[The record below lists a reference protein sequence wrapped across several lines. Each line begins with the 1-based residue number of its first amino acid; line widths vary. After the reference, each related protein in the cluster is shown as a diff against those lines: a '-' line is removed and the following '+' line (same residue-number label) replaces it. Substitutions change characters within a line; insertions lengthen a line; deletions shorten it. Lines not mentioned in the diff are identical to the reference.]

1 MLLPGRSRRSGDA
14 CPRMLPPP
22 QLPSLLAISSL
33 QQQQQQDF
41 VLYMSRVLLLAV
53 VCKLFLVLG
62 LKPGWLV
69 QTIILRPKRES
80 IAEVK

>member
-1 MLLPGRSRRSGDA
+1 MPMHA
-14 CPRMLPPP
+14 PPP

-33 QQQQQQDF
+33 QQQQQDF

-69 QTIILRPKRES
+69 QTILLIPKRES

>member
-1 MLLPGRSRRSGDA
+1 MLLLLGRRRSGDA
-14 CPRMLPPP
+14 CPCML
-22 QLPSLLAISSL
+22 LLRNCLSLLAISSL

-53 VCKLFLVLG
+53 VCKLFFVWE

-69 QTIILRPKRES
+69 QTIIIIPKRES
-80 IAEVK
+80 IAEFK